1 MKATFESE
9 DPKEIKMLS
18 KSTDMALFIWEL
30 VHNGWRDFKHTDYDY
45 QPAWDKIHSLL
56 EEYNIDVDDLTE

>member
-9 DPKEIKMLS
+9 DPAIIKRLAKADDLTM
-18 KSTDMALFIWEL
+18 FVWEL

-45 QPAWDKIHSLL
+45 QPAWDKIHDLL
-56 EEYNIDVDDLTE
+56 EQHKIDIDDLL